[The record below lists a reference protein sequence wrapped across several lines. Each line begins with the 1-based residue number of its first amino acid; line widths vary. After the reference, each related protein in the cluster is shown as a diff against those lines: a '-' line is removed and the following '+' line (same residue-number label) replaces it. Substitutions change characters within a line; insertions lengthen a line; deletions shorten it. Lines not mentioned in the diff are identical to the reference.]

1 MSGTPASRH
10 HARTGA
16 VLACVVAVS
25 VAVPSGRAAAQL
37 APASFADLAKQPGE
51 PQIPNLKIVY
61 LHPLG
66 NREEARHWKYI
77 IVHQTEG
84 PAGSAYSLAQ
94 QQFKNPTKRGVTIW
108 VEIDGTVYW
117 SVAETAI
124 PTHGDGANRNDNKYV
139 DNTKTYRSVV
149 KTNSLGVEF
158 VGNYPD
164 VRNPVSAEQMKAW
177 LTLLPFLQERYG
189 IAADNVYAHNWIDF
203 KDRRY
208 CEGCDLGSA
217 ARKLGYVPGKSAA
230 AASQAR

>member
-1 MSGTPASRH
+1 MNGTASSRH
-10 HARTGA
+10 LARAGLL
-16 VLACVVAVS
+16 LACVVA
-25 VAVPSGRAAAQL
+25 PSAAAPSDRGAAQP
-37 APASFADLAKQPGE
+37 ATASFADLAKEPGE

-94 QQFKNPTKRGVTIW
+94 QQLKNPTRRGVTIW
-108 VEIDGTVYW
+108 VEIDGVVYW

-139 DNTKTYRSVV
+139 DNTKTYRLVV
-149 KTNSLGVEF
+149 KSNSLGVEF

-164 VRNPVSAEQMKAW
+164 VRNPATAEQMKAW

-189 IAADNVYAHNWIDF
+189 IAAENVYAHNWIDF
-203 KDRRY
+203 KDHRY

-230 AASQAR
+230 VAGQAP